1 MSARNVV
8 RAFEFLLLAVAVVCL
23 SWYGWRM
30 YEIANEE
37 ARLNAEV
44 ARVLADVR
52 PPPRVRGRGRGRGRA
67 PAPALPANG
76 IIGKLEIPRLN
87 LSAPIKTGD
96 DESILD
102 ASVGYLPDTPLPWMP
117 GNSALA
123 SHRDRLFRPLRFIR
137 KGDTI
142 KLSTTHG
149 VLNYRVLKTMIVNP
163 EDVWVLKP
171 IPKVSLTLIT
181 CYPFY
186 FVGHAPNRFIVQAEK
201 VTGKL

>member
-1 MSARNVV
+1 MSARSVA
-8 RAFEFLLLAVAVVCL
+8 RAFELLLLAIAVVCL

-30 YEIANEE
+30 YEIAREE
-37 ARLNAEV
+37 ERLNAEV
-44 ARVLADVR
+44 SRALADVK
-52 PPPRVRGRGRGRGRA
+52 PPPRVRGRGRGRGQAEGR
-67 PAPALPANG
+67 PANG

-87 LSAPIKTGD
+87 LSAPIQTGD
-96 DESILD
+96 DESVLD
-102 ASVGYLPDTPLPWMP
+102 ASVGYLPDTPLPWMS

-142 KLSTTHG
+142 TLSTTHG

-163 EDVWVLKP
+163 GDVWVLKP
-171 IPKVSLTLIT
+171 LPKVNLTLIT

-186 FVGHAPNRFIVQAEK
+186 FVGHAPRRFIVQAEK
-201 VTGKL
+201 VRT

>member
-1 MSARNVV
+1 MSV
-8 RAFEFLLLAVAVVCL
+8 RSAVRTLEYLLLAIAVVCL

-30 YEIANEE
+30 YSISRAQDE
-37 ARLNAEV
+37 LNAEV
-44 ARVLADVR
+44 
-52 PPPRVRGRGRGRGRA
+52 GRA
-67 PAPALPANG
+67 LAEASVPRPRMAPAGRPANARPANG
-76 IIGKLEIPRLN
+76 IIGKIEIPRLN

-96 DESILD
+96 DEAVLD

-123 SHRDRLFRPLRFIR
+123 SHRDRLFRPLRLIR
-137 KGDTI
+137 KGDAI

-163 EDVWVLKP
+163 GDVWVLKP
-171 IPKVSLTLIT
+171 LPKVNLTLIT

-186 FVGHAPNRFIVQAEK
+186 FVGHAPRRFIVQAEK
-201 VTGKL
+201 L

>member
-1 MSARNVV
+1 MSV
-8 RAFEFLLLAVAVVCL
+8 RSALRTLEHLLLAIAVVCL

-30 YEIANEE
+30 YSIDRAEE
-37 ARLNAEV
+37 RLNSEV
-44 ARVLADVR
+44 RRMLADASL
-52 PPPRVRGRGRGRGRA
+52 PRRRAVPAGR
-67 PAPALPANG
+67 PANG
-76 IIGKLEIPRLN
+76 IIGKIEIPRLN

-96 DESILD
+96 DESVLD
-102 ASVGYLPDTPLPWMP
+102 SSVGYLPDTPLPWMP

-137 KGDTI
+137 KGDAI

-149 VLNYRVLKTMIVNP
+149 VLNYRVMKTMIVNP

-171 IPKVSLTLIT
+171 LPKVNLTLIT

-186 FVGHAPNRFIVQAEK
+186 FVGHAPHRFIVQAEK
-201 VTGKL
+201 L